1 MRMAAPSDRL
11 QGELGTKEGFVR
23 GTRGQRRLVT
33 IQKGTERS
41 VKRKETIMKKH
52 SIARAAVTA
61 GLTIAMSLGGA
72 LGPAT
77 MAFAA
82 TDDGSVTISKRA
94 DNDNTKLQG
103 YQIFKADVADVNGSK
118 VASNLEWASD
128 QVKTDVQTATGKT
141 FAKAQNA
148 ADYLATLSTS
158 GTGYILANGD
168 VLNTIA
174 NTLRNDTN
182 LTPTTVTP
190 GTASTGMSTGYWLFV
205 TSKDSTNNTADASK
219 VDQTGT
225 SPIYAI
231 VGGSALTINQ
241 KATIPTVDKYVK
253 NDKTGS
259 DWGKVADSEVEQE
272 LNYKLVGTVADNVA
286 TYDTYYYKFTDTLSA
301 GLAADLNS
309 VVVKVKNGNAETTV
323 AASSYRKNIDSA
335 TNTLTVEFTDL
346 KKAKDETGA
355 AVTINKDSVV
365 NVYYNAKLDKTKAYK
380 LASDTA
386 TSTTDTDY
394 NNNPNTVKLTYSNNP
409 NTDSKGDTT
418 PHKVTDYT
426 YKLNIVKEDSDTATK
441 KLQGA
446 KFTIRATTPDDTD
459 STNKYVQADGSFG
472 TDAHEFETDANGE
485 IHVQGLDAGTYTV
498 SETTAPTG
506 YNKVA
511 DFTFT
516 ITPTWNNTD
525 ATKATALQSLAVTE
539 EASYVDSNADGT
551 QVNLTVKDKAGHGL
565 PLTGQAGVTLTW
577 AAGGLVLAFGISRV
591 VRNRHENDAE

>member
-94 DNDNTKLQG
+94 DNDNTTLQG

-141 FAKAQNA
+141 FAKAQDA

-225 SPIYAI
+225 SPIFAI
-231 VGGSALTINQ
+231 VGGSALTISQ
-241 KATIPTVDKYVK
+241 KATIPTVDKFVK
-253 NDKTGS
+253 NDKSGS
-259 DWGKVADSEVEQE
+259 DWGKVADSEVGQE
-272 LNYKLVGTVADNVA
+272 LNYMLVGTVANNVS

-301 GLAADLNS
+301 GLTADVNS
-309 VVVKVKNGNAETTV
+309 VVVKIQNGTDESEITTGFTKNPVN
-323 AASSYRKNIDSA
+323 
-335 TNTLTVEFTDL
+335 NTDGTSTLSVEFTDL
-346 KKAKDETGA
+346 KAAAKAAHITL
-355 AVTINKDSVV
+355 DSNSKV
-365 NVYYNAKLDKTKAYK
+365 NVYYNAKLDPHKAYK
-380 LASDTA
+380 VASED
-386 TSTTDTDY
+386 
-394 NNNPNTVKLTYSNNP
+394 NPNEVKLTYSNNP

-418 PHKVTDYT
+418 PHRVTDYT
-426 YKLNIVKEDSDTATK
+426 YKLAITKEDSTDATK

-446 KFTIRATTPDDTD
+446 EFTIQATGADEGA
-459 STNKYVQADGSFG
+459 STKYVQEDGSLGDKAWKF
-472 TDAHEFETDANGE
+472 TTNENGE
-485 IHVQGLDAGTYTV
+485 ISVKGLDAGTYKV
-498 SETTAPTG
+498 SETKAPTG
-506 YNKVA
+506 YNKVD

-516 ITPTWNNTD
+516 IDPTWND
-525 ATKATALQSLAVTE
+525 DATALKEVTVSDNS
-539 EASYVDSNADGT
+539 ASVDSSFSTANK
-551 QVNLTVKDKAGHGL
+551 QVELTVKDKAGHGL
-565 PLTGQAGVTLTW
+565 PLTGQAGVTITW
-577 AAGGLVLAFGISRV
+577 VAGGVVLAFGVSRV
-591 VRNRHENDAE
+591 IRNRRENDAE

>member
-1 MRMAAPSDRL
+1 
-11 QGELGTKEGFVR
+11 
-23 GTRGQRRLVT
+23 
-33 IQKGTERS
+33 
-41 VKRKETIMKKH
+41 MKKH
-52 SIARAAVTA
+52 NIARAAVSA
-61 GLTIAMSLGGA
+61 GLAIAMTFGGIA
-72 LGPAT
+72 PAT

-82 TDDGSVTISKRA
+82 TNDGSVTISKRA
-94 DNDNTKLQG
+94 DNDNTTLQG

-128 QVKTDVQTATGKT
+128 QVKADVQTATGKT
-141 FAKAQNA
+141 FAKAQDA
-148 ADYLATLSTS
+148 ADYLVTLSTS
-158 GTGYILANGD
+158 GTDYILANGD

-174 NTLRNDTN
+174 NTLRNDTS
-182 LTPTTVTP
+182 LTPTTVKP

-205 TSKDSTNNTADASK
+205 TSKDSTNNTSDASK

-241 KATIPTVDKYVK
+241 KATIPTVDKFVK
-253 NDKTGS
+253 NDKDGS

-301 GLAADLNS
+301 GLTADLDS
-309 VVVKVKNGNAETTV
+309 VVVKVKNGDTETTV
-323 AASSYRKNIDSA
+323 KASSYKKGIDSA
-335 TNTLTVEFTDL
+335 TNTLTVEFSDL
-346 KKAKDETGA
+346 KKAKDENGA
-355 AVTINKDSVV
+355 AVTINEDSVV

-446 KFTIRATTPDDTD
+446 KFTIKATGADEGTTD
-459 STNKYVQADGSFG
+459 QFVQADGSLG
-472 TDAHEFETDANGE
+472 SKPWEFETDANGKIE
-485 IHVQGLDAGTYTV
+485 VKGLDAGTYTV

-525 ATKATALQSLAVTE
+525 VTKATALQSLAVTE
-539 EASYVDSNADGT
+539 KASYVDADTTGT

-565 PLTGQAGVTLTW
+565 PLTGQAGMTATFV
-577 AAGGLVLAFGISRV
+577 AGALVLAFGVSRV
-591 VRNRHENDAE
+591 VRNRKEQDAE